1 MALSRDQQ
9 FQEALGAP
17 RGPLDLAPVDPYR
30 KRKKTFEEI
39 IEGIDFVG
47 LNEGITSPEEYL
59 PQINAEITQNL
70 PGETIQAVSSQP
82 TEAGTDITTTQ
93 PTYPFASREVTT
105 ALPALAGTTKISTI
119 GDEDRRD
126 EGAYGAT
133 EPSFVTS
140 PSYPQAGNL
149 GSKGFADFA
158 ETPGAITG
166 DTVRG
171 DDQISGVT
179 GGYIPTY
186 DQDIFDP
193 GYGITTGDFFPGQPG
208 DFTKGSQHDIL
219 SRLNVPSALP
229 VTSRP
234 GTDAALNIIYTSID
248 IATAMLK
255 GGDFQDTLVSKVKSY
270 AEGITSTTPDR
281 VKSDLEELLK
291 IGKDK
296 NISLPILQRSA
307 NLFLQTVGGL
317 GKIYNK
323 GKIAQGLISELND
336 NFVDTYNYVK
346 DLGAGIAALGDL
358 ENTRN
363 AFLNDLIF
371 GTKNPEKNSIDQEM
385 LHGSNRFIVDEQGN
399 LVTTPPL
406 ISGLISFVPVLSK
419 VHTAKKL
426 AGYAMK
432 GRDLVFGEDP
442 TKISPLQKLYQF
454 SDAVGGG
461 VEVVD
466 NSVISNQPNVAIYSN
481 SGRVVDGVAQG
492 NQYLNAM
499 FVIPGYGQEQVNI
512 NLNDLEKSMERHGE
526 FDLNKMTDLD
536 LRDSLVGLGADTII
550 SGMSQEDRPA
560 FVKAAFET
568 INGIL
573 ERKEVK
579 NIGELR
585 ASIAEN
591 VRYQIIDQNKTLNK
605 MANLYGEPEVRSI
618 DQMQDALSTVEKKDK
633 FSSVANPQ
641 HRGAW
646 RSLVRE
652 SPDEFF
658 STPDSAGNLVLPEP
672 PKKFEFKT
680 DLPPAPV
687 LKPPQIRQPAPQI
700 KQPVSQ
706 LIDESGPAT
715 SVDTGTFGEGAFG
728 GADTEDWGYG
738 WARGGLVR

>member
-1 MALSRDQQ
+1 MCIRD
-9 FQEALGAP
+9 
-17 RGPLDLAPVDPYR
+17 R
-30 KRKKTFEEI
+30 
-39 IEGIDFVG
+39 
-47 LNEGITSPEEYL
+47 
-59 PQINAEITQNL
+59 
-70 PGETIQAVSSQP
+70 
-82 TEAGTDITTTQ
+82 
-93 PTYPFASREVTT
+93 
-105 ALPALAGTTKISTI
+105 
-119 GDEDRRD
+119 
-126 EGAYGAT
+126 
-133 EPSFVTS
+133 
-140 PSYPQAGNL
+140 
-149 GSKGFADFA
+149 
-158 ETPGAITG
+158 
-166 DTVRG
+166 
-171 DDQISGVT
+171 
-179 GGYIPTY
+179 
-186 DQDIFDP
+186 
-193 GYGITTGDFFPGQPG
+193 
-208 DFTKGSQHDIL
+208 
-219 SRLNVPSALP
+219 
-229 VTSRP
+229 
-234 GTDAALNIIYTSID
+234 
-248 IATAMLK
+248 
-255 GGDFQDTLVSKVKSY
+255 
-270 AEGITSTTPDR
+270 
-281 VKSDLEELLK
+281 
-291 IGKDK
+291 
-296 NISLPILQRSA
+296 
-307 NLFLQTVGGL
+307 
-317 GKIYNK
+317 IYNK

-336 NFVDTYNYVK
+336 RFVGAYNDTIN
-346 DLGAGIAALGDL
+346 LGAGIAALGDL

-385 LHGSNRFIVDEQGN
+385 LHGSNRFIIDEQGN

-536 LRDSLVGLGADTII
+536 VLSSVVGLGADALENI
-550 SGMSQEDRPA
+550 SQEDRA
-560 FVKAAFET
+560 GFLAAAYET

-605 MANLYGEPEVRSI
+605 MANLYGRPEVRSI

-641 HRGAW
+641 HQGAW

-658 STPDSAGNLVLPEP
+658 STPDSAGKLVPPEP
-672 PKKFEFKT
+672 PEEYEFKT

-687 LKPPQIRQPAPQI
+687 VYDDTTLGYEGLRRATYPPASVVYDDTTPGYTETA
-700 KQPVSQ
+700 
-706 LIDESGPAT
+706 ESG
-715 SVDTGTFGEGAFG
+715 GW
-728 GADTEDWGYG
+728 EDWTVG
-738 WARGGLVR
+738 